1 MDNNMKFRNLDA
13 SEIEARV
20 AQVNKGGVQVLLYKD
35 ARVDQN
41 ILDETFGIFGWK
53 RTHQLIGDRLY
64 CTVSI
69 RNNDTG
75 EWIEKQDVGTE
86 SYTEKEKGQAS
97 DSFKRACFNL
107 GIGRAL
113 YSAPN
118 IYIKKDELNG
128 YKDDGPK
135 PTCSNTF
142 KVRDVSYTADGKSI
156 ASVVI
161 DVLYYGTV
169 KKTLTFT
176 NDVVEAKPVSKA
188 RETAPVRAK
197 AEVSAAPAREAAP
210 AKESASASVTT
221 IDGIT
226 DDTIIQIGNCRNKK
240 YGEVKGTAQF
250 KSFLNWMR
258 TSNTKYD
265 APEQQRQ
272 FDIFKKMAKEAV

>member
-1 MDNNMKFRNLDA
+1 MDNKKFRNLDA

-53 RTHQLIGDRLY
+53 RTHQMIGDRLY

-69 RNNDTG
+69 RNNQTG

-118 IYIKKDELNG
+118 IFIKNSKI
-128 YKDDGPK
+128 KI
-135 PTCSNTF
+135 S
-142 KVRDVSYTADGKSI
+142 R
-156 ASVVI
+156 
-161 DVLYYGTV
+161 
-169 KKTLTFT
+169 KTKNHLS
-176 NDVVEAKPVSKA
+176 AKFNA
-188 RETAPVRAK
+188 CNCCCI
-197 AEVSAAPAREAAP
+197 SA
-210 AKESASASVTT
+210 
-221 IDGIT
+221 
-226 DDTIIQIGNCRNKK
+226 C
-240 YGEVKGTAQF
+240 
-250 KSFLNWMR
+250 
-258 TSNTKYD
+258 
-265 APEQQRQ
+265 
-272 FDIFKKMAKEAV
+272 